1 MLFYGTYTH
10 SVDPAGRFIM
20 PKTFRNRLGNDF
32 LITKGIN
39 CLWCFPEDYLVK
51 TIAPAIEKLGRNPIR
66 GLFDTDVVRWTR
78 HLFADMVATNDDSQ
92 NRVPLTQEHRQYA
105 GIRDTVVLCGRGQI
119 IEIWSPEAL
128 EQYRQANADIAGVI
142 ASAETLR
149 PVVSQ
154 LLKEDAD
161 ADVPQAGTEE

>member
-1 MLFYGTYTH
+1 MFYGTYTH

-20 PKTFRNRLGNDF
+20 PKTFRNSLGDDF
-32 LITKGIN
+32 LITKGVG
-39 CLWCFPEDYLVK
+39 CLWCFPEDYLLK
-51 TIAPAIEKLGRNPIR
+51 TLTPAIEKLGRNPIR
-66 GLFDTDVVRWTR
+66 GLFDTDVIRWTR

-105 GIRDTVVLCGRGQI
+105 GIDDTIMLCGRGQI
-119 IEIWSPEAL
+119 IEIWSPKAL
-128 EQYRQANADIAGVI
+128 EEYRRANEDIGGVI
-142 ASAETLR
+142 ASAEALR

-154 LLKEDAD
+154 LLREDAD